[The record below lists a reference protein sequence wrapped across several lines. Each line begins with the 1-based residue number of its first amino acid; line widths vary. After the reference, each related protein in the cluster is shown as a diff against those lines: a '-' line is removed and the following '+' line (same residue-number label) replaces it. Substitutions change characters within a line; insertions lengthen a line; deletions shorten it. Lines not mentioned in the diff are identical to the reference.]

1 MRITKIEITNYKS
14 IKEPVEI
21 NFYNG
26 LPTVLIGKNGSGKT
40 NILEALSAIT
50 EANGNYL
57 GPRRELPM
65 SYKVHMPD
73 DISATTVIMHFVLI
87 SVAPSFQTCPKSTSS
102 LSRAN
107 NGANSPS
114 CSRPAV

>member
-40 NILEALSAIT
+40 NILEALSAIA

-57 GPRRELPM
+57 GPRR
-65 SYKVHMPD
+65 D
-73 DISATTVIMHFVLI
+73 IRCISASKRKMPRNSSPAKASMRNANL
-87 SVAPSFQTCPKSTSS
+87 SPAPEKTA
-102 LSRAN
+102 R
-107 NGANSPS
+107 
-114 CSRPAV
+114 